1 MIRKLSIAAAALVA
15 ILAVTATAMYVAN
28 TAPQVPPAG
37 TSADR
42 PIVVKFH
49 ARWCP
54 VCMVTKA
61 VWDEL
66 ETTYAG
72 RVHLVVFDFT
82 NDGTTAASRAEA
94 SRLGLDAFLDEYMGT
109 TGSVFV
115 LDGRTRAVR
124 AELHGNRDFN
134 DYRAAIDA
142 ALKN

>member
-1 MIRKLSIAAAALVA
+1 MAAAACVA
-15 ILAVTATAMYVAN
+15 ILAVAAAAMYVAN
-28 TAPQVPPAG
+28 TAPRVPPAG

-82 NDGTTAASRAEA
+82 NDGTTAASRSEA
-94 SRLGLDAFLDEYMGT
+94 RRLGLDAFLDEYMGT

-115 LDGRTRAVR
+115 LDGRTKAVR